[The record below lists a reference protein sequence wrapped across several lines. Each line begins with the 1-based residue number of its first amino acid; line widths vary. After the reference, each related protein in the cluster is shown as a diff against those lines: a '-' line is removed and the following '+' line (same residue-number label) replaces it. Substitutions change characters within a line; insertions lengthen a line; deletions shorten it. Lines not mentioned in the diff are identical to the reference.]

1 MNYLESWVGMV
12 KNKFTKEL
20 ESKPES
26 KPKLEQENVESGSQ
40 DNPSENEGKESRKK
54 KTGKKQV
61 LVSARRKMA
70 IARASIKPGKGR
82 ISINKLSL
90 TAIENPYV
98 KTLIQEPLKIAN
110 DYVSQVDIDV
120 IVKGGGQMGQAQAV
134 RSAIAKALV
143 AFTKDSQLKK
153 EMLAYDRFMLV
164 DDVRQVEPKKFKGR
178 KARARFQKSYR

>member
-1 MNYLESWVGMV
+1 MV
-12 KNKFTKEL
+12 KRKITKDEL
-20 ESKPES
+20 ESKSVS
-26 KPKLEQENVESGSQ
+26 KQELEKEVAVESASQ
-40 DNPSENEGKESRKK
+40 NTAAPEKEAKKK
-54 KTGKKQV
+54 KTSRKPIV
-61 LVSARRKMA
+61 VSARRKMA
-70 IARASIKPGKGR
+70 IARASIKQGNGK
-82 ISINKLSL
+82 IYINKLNL
-90 TAIENPYV
+90 TAIENPFV

-153 EMLAYDRFMLV
+153 DILAYDRFMLV

>member
-1 MNYLESWVGMV
+1 MA
-12 KNKFTKEL
+12 KRKTTKEEL
-20 ESKPES
+20 ESKSGSNPE
-26 KPKLEQENVESGSQ
+26 LEQENAVESVSQ
-40 DNPSENEGKESRKK
+40 DNAAPEKEAKESRKK
-54 KTGKKQV
+54 KAGRKQV

-120 IVKGGGQMGQAQAV
+120 TVDGGGQLGQAQAV
-134 RSAIAKALV
+134 RSAVAKALV

-153 EMLAYDRFMLV
+153 EIIVYDRFMLV

>member
-1 MNYLESWVGMV
+1 MA
-12 KNKFTKEL
+12 KRKTTKEEL
-20 ESKPES
+20 ESKSGSNPE
-26 KPKLEQENVESGSQ
+26 LEQENAVESVSQ
-40 DNPSENEGKESRKK
+40 DNAAPEKEAKKK
-54 KTGKKQV
+54 KTSRKQV

-120 IVKGGGQMGQAQAV
+120 TVNGGGQLGQAQAV

-153 EMLAYDRFMLV
+153 EIIAYDRFMLV